1 MDIVQILEEL
11 AFDMGELPREAI
23 EAAVVKKENIT
34 PHLLELLVAA
44 QEKVEEIIEYDNYQ
58 GHLYA
63 MYLLAQFRE
72 QRAYPL
78 ILKLLCF
85 PGDLPHAMLGDVLT
99 EDLCRILASVQDENI
114 EPIKQLIENPA
125 MNEYVRAA
133 LLSTLVV
140 LVGSGLRARSEIINY
155 FKELFDHKLE
165 KRPSFVWDH
174 LVVSACELY
183 PEELFPSIKKAFEK
197 QLVDSCFITLEDV
210 GSLLTQR
217 KETHLFNLLKKTEL
231 IDDTVTEMEKWL
243 SSHEPSIYR
252 ERENA

>member
-23 EAAVVKKENIT
+23 EAAVAKKESIT
-34 PHLLELLVAA
+34 PHLLNILASA
-44 QEKVEEIIEYDNYQ
+44 QDRVEEIIEYDNYQ
-58 GHLYA
+58 GHLYS

-78 ILKLLCF
+78 ILNLLSF
-85 PGDLPHAMLGDVLT
+85 PGELPHAILGDVLT
-99 EDLCRILASVQDENI
+99 EDLCRILASVQDDNI
-114 EPIKQLIENPA
+114 EPIKRMIEDPSL
-125 MNEYVRAA
+125 NEYVRSA

-140 LVGSGLRARSEIINY
+140 LVGAGLKARSEIIAY
-155 FKELFDHKLE
+155 FKELFDYKLE
-165 KRPSFVWDH
+165 KRASFIWDH

-183 PEELFPSIKKAFEK
+183 PEELFPMIEKAFEK

-210 GSLLTQR
+210 GSVLTQR
-217 KETHLFNLLKKTEL
+217 REVHLFNLLKKTEL

-243 SSHEPSIYR
+243 STESLHSH
-252 ERENA
+252 